1 MQGDS
6 KEVRHAVYFRSGDEH
21 PPQRN
26 LGKDQR
32 RRISHY
38 FKWQT
43 HALLSAVS
51 EETLEKTLRRIRRS
65 RALMA
70 LEEMQKKSLASGL
83 DKISNVEIEARIRVI
98 RKTRR
103 K

>member
-1 MQGDS
+1 MRFIS
-6 KEVRHAVYFRSGDEH
+6 VREMNTKPKEVWRKIKEEELVITL
-21 PPQRN
+21 N
-26 LGKDQR
+26 GKP
-32 RRISHY
+32 I
-38 FKWQT
+38 
-43 HALLSAVS
+43 ALLSEVS
-51 EETLEKTLRRIRRS
+51 EETLEKTIRMIRRS

-83 DKISNVEIEARIRVI
+83 DKMTDVEIEAGIRAI

>member
-1 MQGDS
+1 MRFIS
-6 KEVRHAVYFRSGDEH
+6 VREMNTRPKEIWEKIKEEELVITS
-21 PPQRN
+21 N
-26 LGKDQR
+26 GKP
-32 RRISHY
+32 I
-38 FKWQT
+38 
-43 HALLSAVS
+43 ALLSAVS
-51 EETLEKTLRRIRRS
+51 EETLEKTLRMIRRS

-83 DKISNVEIEARIRVI
+83 DKMTDVEIEAGIRAI

>member
-1 MQGDS
+1 MRFIS
-6 KEVRHAVYFRSGDEH
+6 VREMNTRPKEIWEKIKEEELVITL
-21 PPQRN
+21 N
-26 LGKDQR
+26 GKP
-32 RRISHY
+32 I
-38 FKWQT
+38 
-43 HALLSAVS
+43 ALLSAVS
-51 EETLEKTLRRIRRS
+51 EETLEKTLRMMRRS

-83 DKISNVEIEARIRVI
+83 DKKTDVEIEAAIRAA

>member
-1 MQGDS
+1 MM
-6 KEVRHAVYFRSGDEH
+6 H
-21 PPQRN
+21 
-26 LGKDQR
+26 
-32 RRISHY
+32 
-38 FKWQT
+38 
-43 HALLSAVS
+43 
-51 EETLEKTLRRIRRS
+51 RS

-83 DKISNVEIEARIRVI
+83 DKMTDVEIEARIRAI

>member
-1 MQGDS
+1 MRFIS
-6 KEVRHAVYFRSGDEH
+6 VREMNTRPKEIWEKIKEEELVITS
-21 PPQRN
+21 N
-26 LGKDQR
+26 GKP
-32 RRISHY
+32 I
-38 FKWQT
+38 
-43 HALLSAVS
+43 ALLSAVS
-51 EETLEKTLRRIRRS
+51 EETLEKTLRMIRRS

-83 DKISNVEIEARIRVI
+83 DKKTDAEIEAGIRAI

>member
-1 MQGDS
+1 MRFIS
-6 KEVRHAVYFRSGDEH
+6 VREMNTRPKEVWEKIKEEELVITS
-21 PPQRN
+21 N
-26 LGKDQR
+26 GKP
-32 RRISHY
+32 I
-38 FKWQT
+38 
-43 HALLSAVS
+43 ALLSAVS
-51 EETLEKTLRRIRRS
+51 EETLEKTLRMIRRS

-83 DKISNVEIEARIRVI
+83 DKMTEVEIEAGIRAI

>member
-1 MQGDS
+1 MMI
-6 KEVRHAVYFRSGDEH
+6 
-21 PPQRN
+21 
-26 LGKDQR
+26 QR
-32 RRISHY
+32 RLAMRFISVREMNTRP
-38 FKWQT
+38 KEIWEKIKEEELVIT
-43 HALLSAVS
+43 SNGKPIALLSAVS
-51 EETLEKTLRRIRRS
+51 EETLEKTLRMIRRS

-83 DKISNVEIEARIRVI
+83 DKMTDVEIEARIRAI

>member
-1 MQGDS
+1 MRFIS
-6 KEVRHAVYFRSGDEH
+6 VREMNTRPKEIWERIKEEELVITS
-21 PPQRN
+21 N
-26 LGKDQR
+26 GKP
-32 RRISHY
+32 I
-38 FKWQT
+38 
-43 HALLSAVS
+43 ALLSAVS
-51 EETLEKTLRRIRRS
+51 EETLEKTLHMIRRS

-83 DKISNVEIEARIRVI
+83 DKMKDAEIEAAIRAI

>member
-1 MQGDS
+1 MRFIS
-6 KEVRHAVYFRSGDEH
+6 VREMNTRPKEIWERIKEEELVITS
-21 PPQRN
+21 N
-26 LGKDQR
+26 GKP
-32 RRISHY
+32 I
-38 FKWQT
+38 
-43 HALLSAVS
+43 ALLSAVS
-51 EETLEKTLRRIRRS
+51 EETLEKTLRMIRRG

-83 DKISNVEIEARIRVI
+83 DKMTDVEIEAGIRAI

>member
-1 MQGDS
+1 MRFIS
-6 KEVRHAVYFRSGDEH
+6 VREMNTRPKEIWEKIKEEELVITS
-21 PPQRN
+21 N
-26 LGKDQR
+26 GKP
-32 RRISHY
+32 I
-38 FKWQT
+38 
-43 HALLSAVS
+43 ALLSAVS
-51 EETLEKTLRRIRRS
+51 EETLEKTLRMIRRS

-83 DKISNVEIEARIRVI
+83 DKMTDGETEAAIRAI